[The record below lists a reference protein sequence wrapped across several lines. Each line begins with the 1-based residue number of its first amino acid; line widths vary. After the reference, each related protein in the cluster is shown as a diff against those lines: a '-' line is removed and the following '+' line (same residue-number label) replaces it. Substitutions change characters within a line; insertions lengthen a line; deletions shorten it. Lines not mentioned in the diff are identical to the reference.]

1 MGGEFNFPAPLAITF
16 FFFLG
21 KKMLYFNTLFEGNPA
36 PVAYHVSPDKPMNFP
51 SKPANNNT
59 NTNMSKPASSPQKL
73 NTEID
78 DSDREIANL
87 VADAHNA

>member
-1 MGGEFNFPAPLAITF
+1 
-16 FFFLG
+16 
-21 KKMLYFNTLFEGNPA
+21 MLYFNTLFEGNPA

-51 SKPANNNT
+51 PSKPANNNT
-59 NTNMSKPASSPQKL
+59 NANMSKPAPAPQKL

-87 VADAHNA
+87 VADAHHA

>member
-1 MGGEFNFPAPLAITF
+1 
-16 FFFLG
+16 
-21 KKMLYFNTLFEGNPA
+21 MLYFNTLFEANPA

-51 SKPANNNT
+51 SKPANNSVSNNT
-59 NTNMSKPASSPQKL
+59 NANMSKPAPAPQKL

-87 VADAHNA
+87 VADAHHA

>member
-1 MGGEFNFPAPLAITF
+1 
-16 FFFLG
+16 
-21 KKMLYFNTLFEGNPA
+21 MLYFNTLFEGNPA

-59 NTNMSKPASSPQKL
+59 NANMSKPASAPQKL

-87 VADAHNA
+87 VADAHHA